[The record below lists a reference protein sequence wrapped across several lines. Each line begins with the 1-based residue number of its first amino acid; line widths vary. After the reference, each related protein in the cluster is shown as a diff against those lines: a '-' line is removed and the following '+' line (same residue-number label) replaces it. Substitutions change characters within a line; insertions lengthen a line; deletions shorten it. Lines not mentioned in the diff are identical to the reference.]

1 MKGKYF
7 ESLMFEIIVILLPTG
22 LIACLGVQ
30 FKRKKNISTQDFESF
45 SDFFKG
51 KIFLKYTT
59 KEQMVCRF
67 VQNCE
72 GCNLLSKICEILSE
86 KNSDIKKPCKL
97 Y

>member
-1 MKGKYF
+1 
-7 ESLMFEIIVILLPTG
+7 
-22 LIACLGVQ
+22 
-30 FKRKKNISTQDFESF
+30 
-45 SDFFKG
+45 
-51 KIFLKYTT
+51 
-59 KEQMVCRF
+59 MVCRF